1 MSCLIKCWL
10 SVVIGEL
17 NELPDTTCAAAAA
30 AAERSFLTC
39 NCLFYRTSVSVI
51 KRQVSEHVCLISWFA
66 AILSRSLDVFR
77 LYMHDKHVSPFV
89 GDSRT
94 IALYKMHSSDVLWLI
109 AQKVALKQQKKN
121 SHIWLYSFVIALQ
134 HCFRSNSTLLNGF
147 FDDDV
152 RRVASL
158 FTVIIIQ
165 PCPVCSEVA

>member
-1 MSCLIKCWL
+1 M
-10 SVVIGEL
+10 IGEL

-94 IALYKMHSSDVLWLI
+94 IALYKMHSSDVL
-109 AQKVALKQQKKN
+109 
-121 SHIWLYSFVIALQ
+121 
-134 HCFRSNSTLLNGF
+134 
-147 FDDDV
+147 
-152 RRVASL
+152 
-158 FTVIIIQ
+158 
-165 PCPVCSEVA
+165 